1 MSSKYLYA
9 LALGGVLVNTATAG
23 EFKCYV
29 AAADGKNHIV
39 LNEAQSLDNAAT
51 IARSQKATIK
61 ANKPAAVT
69 NVIECKPADQSFTDD
84 KARELDESTPR

>member
-9 LALGGVLVNTATAG
+9 LALGGALVNTAIAG

-39 LNEAQSLDNAAT
+39 LNEAQSLDNAVAA
-51 IARSQKATIK
+51 ARTQKATIK
-61 ANKPAAVT
+61 LNKPVAVT
-69 NVIECKPADQSFTDD
+69 SVIECKAADQSFTDD
-84 KARELDESTPR
+84 HAQELDASTPR